1 MCFGEGRGGMDTCP
15 RWGRVQ
21 LHCRLARACA
31 CAHLRDI
38 ELGGVLVEVARG
50 LTPQHAEEWAWGTGG
65 TKLGQG
71 ARLLPRVSAIRG
83 TCALNST
90 IDSSL
95 THPRPDQSRSRR
107 AEQAASPSG
116 LLRDLLWLCAWSAG
130 AGEGVRTHR
139 QGSTP

>member
-1 MCFGEGRGGMDTCP
+1 MFRRGAGRDERLP
-15 RWGRVQ
+15 RRLHALVQ

-65 TKLGQG
+65 TKRQG